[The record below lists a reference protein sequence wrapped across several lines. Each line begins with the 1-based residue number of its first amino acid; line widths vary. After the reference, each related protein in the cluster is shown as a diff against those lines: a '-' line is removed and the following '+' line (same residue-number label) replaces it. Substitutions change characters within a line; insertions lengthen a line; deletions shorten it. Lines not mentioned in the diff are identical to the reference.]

1 MTVFCQ
7 TNQYLKSFLFRQY
20 LQHSFSDKT
29 CELSKDS
36 AILAWLLNVESYSSE
51 PSFMIYVVERTGN
64 CSFYLITTSPAVFTS
79 LARRPKVPH
88 DPAIEFLAFSAMTDS
103 GSPDDTEGSPYEVLI
118 ESDGT
123 DELTFSP
130 DAADDRIPILDWA
143 ISSCEIY
150 LPRVHF
156 SKCGRS
162 SVRVTLPTSFIPD
175 QLAAVN
181 CFNQSATLAEFT
193 LSLSDDYS
201 FNSGTISEL
210 TNPVYGP
217 LFPGRFLV
225 SQAAMRFCSPKYTPK
240 KKYNCQ
246 LYVMEPQG
254 ILDDSKIAQL
264 VSEGYSPESA
274 ARALVVTHGNLKAA
288 RQFLTTGVT
297 SREPEFPDVNY
308 RDCPLFYFILEV
320 TESILNLSDHC
331 CICGKPLGI
340 SVLRPSLCD
349 DHICFFGATE
359 LGLCAQVSGE
369 IRRGPLVADFLV
381 SLASSALD
389 TKWYRPPLPESLRP
403 HAKAFFAKL
412 PAIRTLTRFTTDAE
426 LKRSL
431 GEVNYEILR
440 FILMSNRCHLLELP
454 PHLKMKQCA
463 NETEQLLC
471 VNGAPELELQ
481 FQQKLKKSSRQW
493 LWHGSTASRWHSI
506 LHTGLQD
513 LGSTSDRINGGA
525 DYFGPGVYQSQFSQ
539 LSILYAQSINQALG
553 ATNVSTYAASQLGA
567 NLIVLALIENVK
579 NPLLKQVAHD
589 EWTQQD
595 VGGLIVRCLLVVK
608 KQFQWDLV
616 ADPKAE
622 LPSFA
627 TCMRWVADHPL

>member
-1 MTVFCQ
+1 M
-7 TNQYLKSFLFRQY
+7 
-20 LQHSFSDKT
+20 
-29 CELSKDS
+29 
-36 AILAWLLNVESYSSE
+36 ASS
-51 PSFMIYVVERTGN
+51 S
-64 CSFYLITTSPAVFTS
+64 S
-79 LARRPKVPH
+79 PH
-88 DPAIEFLAFSAMTDS
+88 DGEA
-103 GSPDDTEGSPYEVLI
+103 SPYEVLI

-123 DELTFSP
+123 DELIFTP
-130 DAADDRIPILDWA
+130 DAADDRVPILDVA
-143 ISSCEIY
+143 INSCEIY

-156 SKCGRS
+156 SKLGHS
-162 SVRVTLPTSFIPD
+162 SVRITLPTSFIPE

-181 CFNQSATLAEFT
+181 GFNQSPTLVEFT
-193 LSLSDDYS
+193 LSLPDRYS
-201 FNSGTISEL
+201 FNSGTITEL
-210 TNPVYGP
+210 INPVYGP
-217 LFPGRFLV
+217 LFPGRLLV
-225 SQAAMRFCSPKYTPK
+225 SQAANHFCSSKYTPK
-240 KKYNCQ
+240 HKYNCQ

-254 ILDDSKIAQL
+254 IPDDFKVAQL

-274 ARALVVTHGNLKAA
+274 ARALVVTHENLKAA
-288 RQFLTTGVT
+288 RQFLATGVT

-308 RDCPLFYFILEV
+308 QDCPLFYFILEV

-331 CICGKPLGI
+331 FICGKPLGI
-340 SVLRPSLCD
+340 SVLRPSFCD

-359 LGLCAQVSGE
+359 LGLYAPVSGE

-381 SLASSALD
+381 SLASSAFG
-389 TKWYRPPLPESLRP
+389 TKWYRPPLPESLCP

-412 PAIRTLTRFTTDAE
+412 PAIQTLTRFTNDAE
-426 LKRSL
+426 LWGSI
-431 GEVNYEILR
+431 GAVNYEILR

-463 NETEQLLC
+463 YETEQLLC
-471 VNGAPELELQ
+471 MNGAPELELR

-525 DYFGPGVYQSQFSQ
+525 DYFGPGVYQSQYSGV
-539 LSILYAQSINQALG
+539 SINYTGSINEELG
-553 ATNVSTYAASQLGA
+553 AVNDSRYAASQLGDS
-567 NLIVLALIENVK
+567 LTVLALIENVE
-579 NPLLKQVAHD
+579 NPLLRQVAPD

-595 VGGLIVRCLLVVK
+595 VGGLIVRCLLVVRTR
-608 KQFQWDLV
+608 FDWDLV

-627 TCMRWVADHPL
+627 TCMRWLADHPP